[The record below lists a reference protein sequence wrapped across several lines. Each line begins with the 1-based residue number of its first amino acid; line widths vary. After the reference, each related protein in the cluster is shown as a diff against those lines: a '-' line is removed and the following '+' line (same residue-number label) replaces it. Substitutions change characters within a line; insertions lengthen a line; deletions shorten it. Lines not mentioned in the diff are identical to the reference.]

1 MSKNHPAI
9 KKKTQYKKLPS
20 RHVLLACRRAQLRR
34 FWHVDRHRRHF
45 GMSTGTTLASFW
57 HVDGHEYVVLVCP
70 LAHLLCY
77 TLLFS
82 LSNLLFGI
90 AGRHFGMS
98 TGHFGMSTGTS
109 TILHFT
115 ILPVQPTF
123 WHVDGVIVACRR
135 AQLLFYTLLFYR
147 SNLLFGIAG
156 RHFGMSTGSFW
167 HVDGH
172 TYYFTLY
179 YSPCPTYFLA
189 SRGVILACP
198 RGHFGMSMGTF
209 AISILF
215 YTFLPC
221 HPTFWHRGHIYYFTL
236 YYYPVQ
242 PTFWHRGASFWHV
255 DGHKYSFC
263 HADGHMYY
271 FTLYYSPCPTYL
283 FLASR
288 GVILACR
295 RGHFGM
301 STDTFT
307 SSHFTF
313 SLSNLLFGIAGRLF
327 GILTGTLSFL
337 QFTILPFQTTFWHL

>member
-1 MSKNHPAI
+1 
-9 KKKTQYKKLPS
+9 
-20 RHVLLACRRAQLRR
+20 
-34 FWHVDRHRRHF
+34 
-45 GMSTGTTLASFW
+45 
-57 HVDGHEYVVLVCP
+57 
-70 LAHLLCY
+70 
-77 TLLFS
+77 
-82 LSNLLFGI
+82 
-90 AGRHFGMS
+90 MS

-236 YYYPVQ
+236 YY
-242 PTFWHRGASFWHV
+242 
-255 DGHKYSFC
+255 
-263 HADGHMYY
+263 
-271 FTLYYSPCPTYL
+271 SPCPTYL

-337 QFTILPFQTTFWHL
+337 QFAILPFQTTFWASMRSSLALPHICYAMRCSSGSGLGVGWGVVGCANVLWL

>member
-45 GMSTGTTLASFW
+45 GMLTGTTLASFW

-221 HPTFWHRGHIYYFTL
+221 HPTFWHRGHIYYFTIIL
-236 YYYPVQ
+236 SNLFFGIGGRHFGMSTGTSTRFVMPTGTCTILHFTILPVQ
-242 PTFWHRGASFWHV
+242 PTYSWHRGASFWHV
-255 DGHKYSFC
+255 DGVILACQRTHLLV
-263 HADGHMYY
+263 H
-271 FTLYYSPCPTYL
+271 TLLSPFPTY

-288 GVILACR
+288 GVFLA
-295 RGHFGM
+295 F
-301 STDTFT
+301 
-307 SSHFTF
+307 
-313 SLSNLLFGIAGRLF
+313 
-327 GILTGTLSFL
+327 
-337 QFTILPFQTTFWHL
+337 